1 MLPKVIVH
9 NSISLDGSLT
19 GFEPNMQ
26 LHYQIAGDYRAGA
39 NLIGSNTVSAGV
51 ELYEDGV
58 PPEEKVDF
66 KKPQREAGLPYWIIL
81 DTRGKLKGL
90 LHTCRRFELCR
101 NVIVFISEVT
111 PQDYV
116 KYLQER
122 KYDYHVVGDKQ
133 TDLELALKLLSSTY
147 GVKRLLAD
155 TGRVLGNLL
164 LEKGLTSELS
174 LLVHPVIV
182 GKNAYNIFGN
192 IEKNMSLKLYKKKV
206 YPKGY
211 VWLNYKVKN

>member
-1 MLPKVIVH
+1 MLPKIVVH

-26 LHYQIAGDYRAGA
+26 LHYQIAGDFRAGA

-58 PPEEKVDF
+58 PLEERVDF
-66 KKPQREAGLPYWIIL
+66 EKPKRDADLPYWVIL
-81 DTRGKLKGL
+81 DTAGKLKGL
-90 LHTCRRFELCR
+90 LHTCRRFEFCR
-101 NVIVFISEVT
+101 NVIVFISDAT
-111 PQDYV
+111 PQKYV

-133 TDLELALKLLSSTY
+133 VDLETALELLCSTY
-147 GVKRLLAD
+147 GVKRVLAD

-164 LEKGLTSELS
+164 LERGLASELS
-174 LLVHPVIV
+174 LLIHPVIV
-182 GKNAYNIFGN
+182 GKKAYNIFGN
-192 IEKNMSLKLYKKKV
+192 IEKNMNLKLYKKNV